1 MKIFVTGVNGFIGS
15 HFLEMAL
22 AQTDWEIQGFD
33 LADNNITQFLDNP
46 RFSMK
51 KGDIFKEEAW
61 LNEQIKECDV
71 LLPLIGIARPAYYIT
86 RPLWTFEL
94 DFEQNLKMVRKCAEY
109 GKRVIFP
116 STSEVYGMPDPNNK
130 VMDEDNRELLELF
143 NTGLANIKADGT
155 YDAILAKYF
164 TG

>member
-33 LADNNITQFLDNP
+33 LADNNITQFLNNP

-94 DFEQNLKMVRKCAEY
+94 DFEQNLKWFVNVLNMVNALSSLQLLKYMVCLILTI
-109 GKRVIFP
+109 KSWMKITVI
-116 STSEVYGMPDPNNK
+116 
-130 VMDEDNRELLELF
+130 
-143 NTGLANIKADGT
+143 
-155 YDAILAKYF
+155 
-164 TG
+164 